1 MTAHEVDLMIRLTTS
16 FFGLLAAL
24 LCAAHSAR
32 GAVLFERSLVVDR
45 SVNIYTTTEFDLQF
59 ELHGGSALRPTDVE
73 SLLPA
78 VQISPSSAGQTFV
91 ADASNTPDFE
101 TIAAR
106 LSDAINENVRLLF
119 TESASDRVEKRGWTE
134 RGFFLRSSLTE
145 APDLAGALVTS
156 ITVRID
162 QFTLA
167 FGGGGGGT
175 SAVTP
180 PVELL
185 LTFSVLGQPV
195 PEPATFGLASG
206 GLLAAIGAAYTRAQR
221 RRLARRAR

>member
-1 MTAHEVDLMIRLTTS
+1 MTAHEVDLMNRLTTS
-16 FFGLLAAL
+16 LGLLAAF

-45 SVNIYTTTEFDLQF
+45 SVNIFTTTDFDLQF

-101 TIAAR
+101 NVAAR

-119 TESASDRVEKRGWTE
+119 TEAASDRVEKRGWTE
-134 RGFFLRSSLTE
+134 RGFFLKSSLTE
-145 APDLAGALVTS
+145 APDLAGAL
-156 ITVRID
+156 ITAIAVRID
-162 QFTLA
+162 QFTLT
-167 FGGGGGGT
+167 FGGGGGAT
-175 SAVTP
+175 SAVAP

-185 LTFSVLGQPV
+185 LTFSVIGRPV
-195 PEPATFGLASG
+195 PEPASFGLASG
-206 GLLAAIGAAYTRAQR
+206 GLLAAVGAAYTRAR
-221 RRLARRAR
+221 RRRSARRAR